1 LILQKLDL
9 CIDSAED
16 GQIGLEKLHQSNY
29 DIVLMDLHMPHM
41 DGFRACEAIR
51 AGKAGIDKQNIPI
64 VALTATVLKEEL
76 DRCLKCGFNGY
87 ILKPVHI
94 DTLYKGLEKY
104 MCKPNS
110 DQNSKLSAVDNG
122 IPTDLLV
129 FDEKA
134 ALVNTADDKDLL
146 CEALTLFEE
155 TSKGYI
161 DSIVAATAA
170 KNIEKVGIEAHT
182 LKGSAKTVGAA
193 VLGAIAEKMEKTAKS
208 KDNDAFAM
216 VTGLQEAATNFFSH
230 LERIGYLK

>member
-1 LILQKLDL
+1 
-9 CIDSAED
+9 
-16 GQIGLEKLHQSNY
+16 
-29 DIVLMDLHMPHM
+29 
-41 DGFRACEAIR
+41 
-51 AGKAGIDKQNIPI
+51 
-64 VALTATVLKEEL
+64 
-76 DRCLKCGFNGY
+76 
-87 ILKPVHI
+87 
-94 DTLYKGLEKY
+94 